1 MEMIITIDAAGRLV
15 VPKAIRER
23 LQLEDGTRLRVR
35 EDAGRRLVLE
45 PITEDAV
52 PAEVNG
58 ILIIRGRL
66 LGEIPDHRELRRQ
79 RIRALG
85 RTSR

>member
-1 MEMIITIDAAGRLV
+1 MEIVITIDAAGRLV

-23 LQLEDGTRLRVR
+23 LQLEEGTRLRVR
-35 EDAGRRLVLE
+35 EDSGRRLVLE

-58 ILIIRGRL
+58 ILVIRGRL
-66 LGEIPDHRELRRQ
+66 LGEIPDHREQRTR
-79 RIRALG
+79 RIRSLG
-85 RTSR
+85 RISR